1 MFTVNP
7 RLSAAALFQNSNFLV
22 RRLIERG
29 AYLRAA
35 LIQKNNFKTNPF
47 FLFLQKD
54 IKHKAL
60 QNINNFEKMAGTQPV
75 NFSMY
80 YKIEFCTNIRGHHVY
95 QTGWT
100 PEIEERLIFLK
111 DNRSEAMEYDK
122 YAIDVYKRVD
132 KPDEKPKL
140 VGHVPIEC
148 SSLLDYFL
156 NVTAVTGKRM
166 REIGLVVPGKFK
178 CLTKKFR
185 LADILHDELAKKQNK
200 YSHFELEQIEF
211 DKKRWPYIGLL

>member
-1 MFTVNP
+1 
-7 RLSAAALFQNSNFLV
+7 
-22 RRLIERG
+22 
-29 AYLRAA
+29 
-35 LIQKNNFKTNPF
+35 
-47 FLFLQKD
+47 
-54 IKHKAL
+54 
-60 QNINNFEKMAGTQPV
+60 MARTQPV

-95 QTGWT
+95 QTCRT
-100 PEIEERLIFLK
+100 PEIGKRLICLK
-111 DNRSEAMEYDK
+111 DNRSEAMKYDK
-122 YAIDVYKRVD
+122 HAIGVYKRVD

-148 SSLLDYFL
+148 SALLDYFL
-156 NVTAVTGKRM
+156 NADNSNKMVTADTGKRK
-166 REIGLVVPGKFK
+166 REIGLVVPRKFT

-185 LADILHDELAKKQNK
+185 LTDILHDELAKKKNK